1 MKTFTKPKNQTHTPA
16 LVLAAVFSV
25 SISGPT
31 TQATAAE
38 PMGALKGLSITDA
51 QAANK
56 PPIISFKT
64 SVNGATI
71 TFDATGSTD
80 PDGTIQ
86 EYKWDF
92 GDGSTGSGATTSHT
106 FSADPTPVT
115 LTAIDD
121 KGGVAIAQ
129 TKVQGYTEAF
139 EIIVDD
145 ADSTRFTTVG
155 SWSFSTSSPGYY
167 NNGYNTAPAGT
178 GSSVATWS
186 VDIPTGGKYEIYC
199 YYTEYTN
206 RATDSPF
213 SVINNGNKVGFKAVN
228 QQMNGQTF
236 FSLGEYTLAQG
247 KVQVTLANSG
257 NGYSIAD
264 AIKVKYIQ

>member
-1 MKTFTKPKNQTHTPA
+1 MKTFTKPKNQTYTPA
-16 LVLAAVFSV
+16 FILAAVLSV
-25 SISGPT
+25 GISGT
-31 TQATAAE
+31 TTPATASE
-38 PMGALKGLSITDA
+38 TSGALKGMSITDA

-56 PPIISFKT
+56 PPIISLKT

-86 EYKWDF
+86 EYKGDF
-92 GDGSTGSGATTSHT
+92 GEGSTGAGAKISHI
-106 FSADPTPVT
+106 FSNSVSAVT
-115 LTAIDD
+115 LTVTDD
-121 KGGVAIAQ
+121 KGGVTIAQ

-167 NNGYNTAPAGT
+167 DKGYKTAPAGT

-186 VDIPTGGKYEIYC
+186 IDIPTGGKYEIYC

-236 FSLGEYTLAQG
+236 FSLGEYTLVQG
-247 KVQVTLANSG
+247 KVQVTLSNSG

-264 AIKVKYIQ
+264 AIKVIYIP

>member
-25 SISGPT
+25 SISVPT
-31 TQATAAE
+31 TPATAAE
-38 PMGALKGLSITDA
+38 TMGALKSMSITDA

-56 PPIISFKT
+56 PPLISFKT

-92 GDGSTGSGATTSHT
+92 GDGSTGSGATISHT
-106 FSADPTPVT
+106 FSADPAPVT

-129 TKVQGYTEAF
+129 TEIQGYTEPF

-145 ADSTRFTTVG
+145 ADSSRFTTVG
-155 SWSFSTSSPGYY
+155 AWAVSTSSPGYY
-167 NNGYNTAPAGT
+167 NTGYKTAPAGT
-178 GSSVATWS
+178 GSSVATWAIE
-186 VDIPTGGKYEIYC
+186 IPKT
-199 YYTEYTN
+199 
-206 RATDSPF
+206 
-213 SVINNGNKVGFKAVN
+213 
-228 QQMNGQTF
+228 
-236 FSLGEYTLAQG
+236 GEY
-247 KVQVTLANSG
+247 
-257 NGYSIAD
+257 
-264 AIKVKYIQ
+264 